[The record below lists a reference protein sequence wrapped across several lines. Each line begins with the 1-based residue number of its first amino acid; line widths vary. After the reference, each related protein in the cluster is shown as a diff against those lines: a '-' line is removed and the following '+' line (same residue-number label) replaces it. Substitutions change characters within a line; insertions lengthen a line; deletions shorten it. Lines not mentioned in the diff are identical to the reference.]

1 MTNITLYELAE
12 EYRQAASTLADM
24 DLPQDAVADTL
35 DGLSGALE
43 AKAVNVA
50 MLVRNLESMAEQIR
64 AAEDAMAARRQAIEV
79 RAERIR
85 NYLESAMLSCSIS
98 RIECPY
104 FELAIVENPPS
115 VMVELDADIPQE
127 FMRQPE
133 TPAPRPDKKAISE
146 ALKSGRKIPGVYLQK
161 KKRLR
166 IKC

>member
-12 EYRQAASTLADM
+12 EYRQAELCLADM

-50 MLVRNLESMAEQIR
+50 MLVRNLESVAEQIR
-64 AAEDAMAARRQAIEV
+64 LAEDAMAARRQAIEV

-85 NYLESAMLSCSIS
+85 NYLENVMLSCSIS
-98 RIECPY
+98 KIESPY
-104 FELAIVENPPS
+104 FELAIVDNPPS
-115 VMVELDADIPQE
+115 VIIESEALIPDE

-133 TPAPRPDKKAISE
+133 TPPPRPDKKALAVAIK
-146 ALKSGRKIPGVYLQK
+146 AGREIPGACLQK

-166 IKC
+166 IK